1 MVASAHG
8 EGDNSHF
15 QALLQ
20 SVADV
25 VVVIDGDGRI
35 SSLSQSSEPL
45 LGVALGPGASTILE
59 RIHPDDIGPALR
71 GFQWLLRHPAHGS
84 SAGQVLPA
92 ITRVRDVDGH
102 WRTFEVLGR
111 NLLQDPEVQGVLVTA
126 RDITEVRLTQELVA
140 EGAAMLEAVVSGQP
154 MERTLRALG
163 AMVERWLPEARALVG
178 FTEPDGTISVALS
191 GLDDPTLTSALD
203 IDPLSPLARALRVP
217 QQPVVFDDLA
227 GDSRW
232 SDVGERVAAA
242 GFAAFW
248 AWLISVP
255 DEGGEL
261 GLFGVFV
268 PEARGP
274 SQREIELCRHVL
286 HLATVIVQRHRREAR
301 LAQLALLDDL
311 TGLPNR
317 TLVLDRIEQSLRIA
331 DRDHTQVAVLFCD
344 VDRFKLVNDSLG
356 HAAGDRLL
364 RSIAERLASLVRTGD
379 TVGRVGGD
387 EFVVACH
394 PVAGADGAR
403 ELATDI
409 LDALAVPIAL
419 DEVEVILEAS
429 IGIALSNVGPGG
441 RPASPTDLVRNAD
454 AAMYQAK
461 ARGGRS
467 AMLFESGHREWVK
480 RRFELE
486 RDLRRAVPGDELVL
500 HYQPEVRIS
509 DRSVVGFEAL
519 VRWRRPG
526 HGLVFPAEFVTVAE
540 ETGLIVPLGSWVLRE
555 VCRQAAA
562 CQRDPILD
570 GLRLTANV
578 SARQL
583 LEPGLVDEI
592 ADVIRGFRLDP
603 HRLCFEITESAVA
616 GDLATAAAVLQRLQD
631 LGVRLAID
639 DFGTGNASL
648 EYVRRFTAAD
658 ELKIPRQFV
667 VGLDQR
673 DPASIAIVSSMVVLA
688 RGLGLGLVAEGVE
701 TQAQFGILSQL
712 GCDVAQGYLFGQ
724 PLPASELHDWVVA
737 RGTPVD
743 TDRPY
748 RLG

>member
-1 MVASAHG
+1 MVASAHD
-8 EGDNSHF
+8 EGDDSQF

-20 SVADV
+20 NVADV
-25 VVVIDGDGRI
+25 VVLIDGDGQFTY
-35 SSLSQSSEPL
+35 LSQSSKPL
-45 LGVALGPGASTILE
+45 LGFDIGQVGSDVFD
-59 RIHPDDIGPALR
+59 RIHPDDRGPALR
-71 GFQWLLRHPAHGS
+71 GFQWLLRHPARGS
-84 SAGQVLPA
+84 TAGQVLPA
-92 ITRVRDVDGH
+92 ITRVRDVGGRWH
-102 WRTFEVLGR
+102 TFEVLGR
-111 NLLQDPEVQGVLVTA
+111 NLLENPEVRGVLVTA
-126 RDITEVRLTQELVA
+126 RDITEVRQIQQRVA
-140 EGAAMLEAVVSGQP
+140 EGAELLEAVVEGEP
-154 MERTLRALG
+154 MERTLRGLG
-163 AMVERWLPEARALVG
+163 AMVERWLPGARALVG
-178 FTEPDGTISVALS
+178 CTEPDGSITVAHL
-191 GLDDPTLTSALD
+191 GLGDPQLATALD
-203 IDPLSPLARALRVP
+203 IDPLSPLGRALRDP

-227 GDSRW
+227 GDPRW
-232 SDVGERVAAA
+232 DDVGRRIAAA

-248 AWLISVP
+248 AWSIEARE
-255 DEGGEL
+255 EGGEL

-268 PEARGP
+268 PHARAP
-274 SQREIELCRHVL
+274 SKSEIDVCRHAL
-286 HLATVIVQRHRREAR
+286 HLATVIVQRHRAEATFAR
-301 LAQLALLDDL
+301 LALHDDL

-317 TLVLDRIEQSLRIA
+317 TLLLDRIEQSLRIA
-331 DRDHTQVAVLFCD
+331 ERDQTQLAVLFCNL
-344 VDRFKLVNDSLG
+344 DRFKSVNDSLG
-356 HAAGDRLL
+356 NFAGDRLL
-364 RSIAERLASLVRTGD
+364 RGVAERLAALVRPGD

-387 EFVVACH
+387 QFVVACQ
-394 PVAGADGAR
+394 PIAGAAGAR
-403 ELATDI
+403 ELATEI
-409 LDALAVPIAL
+409 LDALAAPIAL
-419 DEVEVILEAS
+419 DDVEVIIQAS
-429 IGIALSNVGPGG
+429 IGIALSGIDPTG
-441 RPASPTDLVRNAD
+441 RPASPAELVRNAG
-454 AAMYQAK
+454 AAMHQVK
-461 ARGGRS
+461 ERGGRS

-486 RDLRRAVPGDELVL
+486 RDLRHAVPDDELVL

-526 HGLVFPAEFVTVAE
+526 HGLVLPAEFVTVAE

-562 CQRDPILD
+562 WQRDPILD

-592 ADVIRGFRLDP
+592 SDVIRGFRLDP

-616 GDLATAAAVLQRLQD
+616 GDIAAAAAVLQRLQE

-667 VGLDQR
+667 VGLDEG

-688 RGLGLGLVAEGVE
+688 RGLGLGIVAEGVE
-701 TQAQFGILSQL
+701 TQAQFGVLSQL
-712 GCDVAQGYLFGQ
+712 GCDLAQGYLFGQ

-737 RGTPVD
+737 RGTRVHA
-743 TDRPY
+743 DRY
-748 RLG
+748 WLR